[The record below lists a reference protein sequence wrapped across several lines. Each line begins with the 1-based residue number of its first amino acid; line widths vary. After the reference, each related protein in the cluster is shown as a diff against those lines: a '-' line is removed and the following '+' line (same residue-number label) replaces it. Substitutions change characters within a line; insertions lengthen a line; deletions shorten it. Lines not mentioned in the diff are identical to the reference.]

1 MYNSNF
7 KRGFNYGNTKHI
19 NIYKRDRSDYLGTE
33 LKLVEVTNCT
43 WYYAKFRGANS
54 IVISVGKTQMEDI
67 LNARDDKLFVSLNVL
82 HASVLRDMER
92 NFKRVTE
99 NINRYKNTGKYF
111 EKHEVDNDHIN

>member
-1 MYNSNF
+1 MVTP
-7 KRGFNYGNTKHI
+7 NTL
-19 NIYKRDRSDYLGTE
+19 IYKSYTSDYLGTE
-33 LKLVEVTNCT
+33 LNLVEVTNCNCT
-43 WYYAKFRGANS
+43 WYYAEFRGANS